1 MTEPPFFITME
12 ATTTYTANPP
22 AETKLH
28 FLDYWRIIRVR
39 KAVIISFFLL
49 VVVTATL
56 VTYFMPE
63 TYSSTARIEV
73 EKDIPDVDTF
83 QTRQYIQPYDPFFI
97 TTQFEIIQSKTILYR
112 VIEKLD
118 LNRRWARRLGLD
130 NLRTDETFLLLK
142 RQIKLS
148 QTRNTSLIEITVY
161 IEGEENK
168 NEAAEIANAIAEAY
182 KDYRLETRM
191 ETTQKGLK
199 ALQDELK
206 RVEEDVKEKEKNVEK
221 LRQELDVAEIDPM
234 SGRSTTSLEDET
246 LRRLEALRS
255 EAEAEYIQ
263 WKTLYEKLT
272 NMTKAELKRA
282 VIRAKE
288 DIVLTGLIEQLAQAE
303 QARANMDPDLGPDN
317 PEVIKKTKLIETLN
331 KQIDEQLTGMLE
343 GIGVRVASLEAR
355 YKELDN
361 KVKETRR
368 QNIKNAEKLRQFT
381 SAKEDLDT
389 AKRLKESL
397 TYRVST
403 EILNLKVP
411 YSSIVKIVDR
421 AEPGKKPVLPNKVLN
436 ISLGIIFGLILGIG
450 LAFFI
455 EYLDTSVKTID
466 DVERALQAPV
476 LAVIPQNVGSLLD
489 EGPDSSHAE
498 AYRVLRTNIL
508 FSRKNPNANTLAVVS
523 AGAGE
528 GKSTTIFNLA
538 VVFAQNGDRV
548 LLVDSDLRRPS
559 LHKILR
565 VSNAIGLTNYLLNQN
580 SLEEVIQ
587 TTPQDKLDFMPS
599 GKLPSSS
606 MGILSS
612 PKMKELVAELKQR
625 YDYVFFDSPP
635 IMGVSDASIIASLVD
650 MTIQVIQYRRY
661 PQPMTIRCKQMVE
674 KIGGNLIGI
683 VLNNIT
689 MTSDSSYYYYYGGYY
704 HDSYNKVADDQL
716 IKSKPKGKDAKN
728 DADKESKTDEVSIK
742 QKY

>member
-1 MTEPPFFITME
+1 ME
-12 ATTTYTANPP
+12 ATANTFTASQQT
-22 AETKLH
+22 ETKLH

-39 KAVIISFFLL
+39 KTVIIPFFLL

-83 QTRQYIQPYDPFFI
+83 QMRQYIQPYDPFFI

-130 NLRTDETFLLLK
+130 SLRTDETFLLLK
-142 RQIKLS
+142 RQLKLS

-182 KDYRLETRM
+182 KDYRIETRL
-191 ETTQKGLK
+191 ETTQRGLK
-199 ALQDELK
+199 ALQDELS
-206 RVEEDVKEKEKNVEK
+206 RVEKEVLEKEKIVEK

-234 SGRSTTSLEDET
+234 SGRSTSSLEDET
-246 LRRLEALRS
+246 LRRMEALRS

-263 WKTLYEKLT
+263 WKTLYENLT
-272 NMTKAELKRA
+272 NMTRAELKRA
-282 VIRAKE
+282 IVRAKE

-303 QARANMDPDLGPDN
+303 QKKASLEPDLGPDN
-317 PEVIKKTKLIETLN
+317 VELVKVNKLIETLN
-331 KQIDEQLTGMLE
+331 RQIDEQLNGMLE
-343 GIGVRVASLEAR
+343 GLKVRVASLEAR
-355 YKELDN
+355 YKELDT
-361 KVKETRR
+361 KVKEVRK
-368 QNIKNAEKLRQFT
+368 QNILNAEKIRRFT

-403 EILNLKVP
+403 EMLNLKVP

-436 ISLGIIFGLILGIG
+436 ISLGVIFGLILGIG

-508 FSRKNPNANTLAVVS
+508 FSRKNPKANTLAVVS

-565 VSNAIGLTNYLLNQN
+565 VSNSIGLTNYLLNQN

-587 TTPQDKLDFMPS
+587 TTPQEGLDFLPS

-612 PKMKELVAELKQR
+612 PKMKELVADLKQR

-635 IMGVSDASIIASLVD
+635 IMGVSDASIIASLVE

-674 KIGGNLIGI
+674 KVGGNLVGI

-689 MTSDSSYYYYYGGYY
+689 MTSDASYYYYYGGYY
-704 HDSYNKVADDQL
+704 HDSYNKVADDQI
-716 IKSKPKGKDAKN
+716 IKSKPSSKDSKKATEKTK
-728 DADKESKTDEVSIK
+728 DTKEGEVSVK